1 MKVIKT
7 ISVLML
13 IGLFFTACN
22 KDKSDGGITK
32 LSYSDQTFTGKLD
45 NGEIISDLSW
55 AWSSNM
61 ACFVETVKDQYKGNH
76 VFYKIEIPTNSTID
90 IYMTPTNSSDEMAL
104 YGYSKATGDETIPP
118 GISSS
123 VSCEASPS
131 NSNGAKTGEQHIYLN
146 AINNPY
152 AIIFGV
158 AGPEGSTSGG
168 FEIKIDVEN

>member
-1 MKVIKT
+1 MKVTKT
-7 ISVLML
+7 ILGL
-13 IGLFFTACN
+13 ICIGLLFTACN
-22 KDKSDGGITK
+22 KDKTKGGLNK
-32 LSYSDQTFTGKLD
+32 LTYKDQTFSGSID
-45 NGEIISDLSW
+45 NGKVLDDLSW

-90 IYMTPTNSSDEMAL
+90 IYMTPTNPGDEMAL
-104 YGYSKATGDETIPP
+104 YGYSKAAGDETIPP

-131 NSNGAKTGEQHIYLN
+131 NSNGAKTGEQHVYFN

-152 AIIFGV
+152 AVIFGI
-158 AGPEGSTSGG
+158 AGADGLTEGG
-168 FEIKIDVEN
+168 FEIRIDVEN